1 MELEKHVVLKQ
12 QSRVI
17 LTALSQ
23 SHQPL
28 INSQW
33 RSSRVSGQRKLRC
46 NSTRSPAPLKGN
58 QTTEAPRLQLSS
70 HLSPYAHRSHHVRRD
85 NIECV
90 RHLRAARRASLVHV
104 FSCHVAYILFPI
116 LHFYPCAQWEADV
129 SWFKSGHAQK
139 AKWNQRDTVS
149 PSSKQDFLHATI
161 LIDR

>member
-1 MELEKHVVLKQ
+1 MKQ

-90 RHLRAARRASLVHV
+90 RHLRAARRASLVRV

-116 LHFYPCAQWEADV
+116 LHFSPTTHVLNEKPTFPGLNLVTRKKRSETRETQCLHPV
-129 SWFKSGHAQK
+129 SRISSTQ
-139 AKWNQRDTVS
+139 
-149 PSSKQDFLHATI
+149 PS
-161 LIDR
+161 